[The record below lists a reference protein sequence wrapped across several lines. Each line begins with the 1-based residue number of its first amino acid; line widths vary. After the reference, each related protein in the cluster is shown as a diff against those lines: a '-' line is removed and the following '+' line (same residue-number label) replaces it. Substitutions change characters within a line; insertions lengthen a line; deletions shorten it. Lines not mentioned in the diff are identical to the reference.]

1 MFVSY
6 QYYWLTLRFPKNELH
21 FKVTFLLKGRSGIHH
36 FFVHFSA
43 FSPLIPFHSNN
54 QPLLNCLCSDSQF
67 YLIIKYRQN
76 YFVTSILTLQIKLCH
91 LICCRLLLGVLLTVY
106 RYDLSHPSQH
116 MEGSWNWAP
125 VILLLCCVKLYLL
138 YLFIF
143 LYDIINAR
151 FDLTNF
157 ANCYDPFL
165 ISGEVTKVS
174 TKISIFTAIFSKALL

>member
-1 MFVSY
+1 MLELCSGCQKIHLQSSAILKFFEIQSPVLSTMFVSY

-116 MEGSWNWAP
+116 VEGSWNWAP
-125 VILLLCCVKLYLL
+125 VISLHCCVKLYLI

-143 LYDIINAR
+143 
-151 FDLTNF
+151 
-157 ANCYDPFL
+157 
-165 ISGEVTKVS
+165 
-174 TKISIFTAIFSKALL
+174 SIRYH